1 MAKSKKLPVAV
12 ERDVM
17 KVLNRRIDKI
27 DSSQDYKEL
36 EEIEIDYIPEAK
48 TVWELLKYSAR
59 ELNQI
64 CIVTGATKKGW
75 IDSLSSSL
83 VKKLPQEHQYRI
95 CQLITIVVRHVR
107 KYVGEDAP
115 SDRYV
120 RKELPTKYKVEYRVK
135 NAELQAK
142 DTLKSSGTSSANN
155 SKSLVEKVPSPAE
168 EEYTV
173 KYTLDAIVPRSKYA
187 MVVIA
192 ADKETMTY
200 RIPLIV
206 NVRGKDV
213 SVIIDP
219 DQLSDRL
226 KEKEK

>member
-27 DSSQDYKEL
+27 DAHAYKEL
-36 EEIEIDYIPEAK
+36 EEMEIDYIPEAK

-142 DTLKSSGTSSANN
+142 DTLKSSGTSAVTS
-155 SKSLVEKVPSPAE
+155 
-168 EEYTV
+168 
-173 KYTLDAIVPRSKYA
+173 
-187 MVVIA
+187 VV
-192 ADKETMTY
+192 Y
-200 RIPLIV
+200 RT
-206 NVRGKDV
+206 D
-213 SVIIDP
+213 
-219 DQLSDRL
+219 
-226 KEKEK
+226 

>member
-1 MAKSKKLPVAV
+1 MVKSKKLPVAV

-27 DSSQDYKEL
+27 DSSHAYKEL

-64 CIVTGATKKGW
+64 CIVMGATKKGW
-75 IDSLSSSL
+75 IDS
-83 VKKLPQEHQYRI
+83 KKLPQEQQYRV

-142 DTLKSSGTSSANN
+142 DA
-155 SKSLVEKVPSPAE
+155 
-168 EEYTV
+168 
-173 KYTLDAIVPRSKYA
+173 
-187 MVVIA
+187 
-192 ADKETMTY
+192 
-200 RIPLIV
+200 
-206 NVRGKDV
+206 
-213 SVIIDP
+213 
-219 DQLSDRL
+219 
-226 KEKEK
+226 

>member
-17 KVLNRRIDKI
+17 KVMNRRIDKI
-27 DSSQDYKEL
+27 DSQYKEL
-36 EEIEIDYIPEAK
+36 EEIEIDYIPEVK
-48 TVWELLKYSAR
+48 TVWELLKHSAR
-59 ELNQI
+59 ELYQMS
-64 CIVTGATKKGW
+64 IVIGATKQGW
-75 IDSLSSSL
+75 IDSLATSL
-83 VKKLPQEHQYRI
+83 AKKLSQEHQYRI
-95 CQLITIVVRHVR
+95 CQLVTIVASHVR
-107 KYVGEDAP
+107 QYVGEDAP

-120 RKELPTKYKVEYRVK
+120 RKVLPVKFKVEYRHD
-135 NAELQAK
+135 NA
-142 DTLKSSGTSSANN
+142 LKSSGTSSANN
-155 SKSLVEKVPSPAE
+155 SKSLVEKVPSP

-192 ADKETMTY
+192 ADKKTMTY

-206 NVRGKDV
+206 NVKGKDV
-213 SVIIDP
+213 SVIIDQ
-219 DQLSDRL
+219 DQLSDRP

>member
-1 MAKSKKLPVAV
+1 MTKSKKLPIAV

-17 KVLNRRIDKI
+17 KVMNRRIDKI
-27 DSSQDYKEL
+27 DSSQEYKEL
-36 EEIEIDYIPEAK
+36 EGIEIDYIPEAK

-59 ELNQI
+59 ELNQV

-75 IDSLSSSL
+75 IDSLSASL

-155 SKSLVEKVPSPAE
+155 SKSLVEKVPSP

-192 ADKETMTY
+192 ADKKTMTY

-206 NVRGKDV
+206 NVKGKDV
-213 SVIIDP
+213 SVIIDH
-219 DQLSDRL
+219 DQLSDRP
-226 KEKEK
+226 KEKGK